1 VRRLRV
7 TFATLSVL
15 CLGAAPSLP
24 KGPAPTAAL
33 GLAVNLPSDA
43 STPVQ
48 NRALREVRA
57 TGVNFFVLSL
67 FWETAEPTPGRYRVG
82 ELTRTARLLRQSG
95 ALLHLDLPLVE
106 DRFRKVPADLAAIAF
121 DDPKLSLRLGR
132 LLNAL
137 APALLDFATVSL
149 GSGADAYFAHK
160 PSELAAYRR
169 LFDGAIQFLGKNAP
183 HLRVGVTT
191 YAPNESPA
199 AEVAAALHERSHVL
213 FYVYAP
219 FEKAGSF
226 VHRPP
231 DAIEEDWKKLF
242 ESGGD
247 RPIAFPEVSYSSAG
261 ENGSSL
267 ARQADFVRRFRR
279 LVAATDRRRLLF
291 ARYVPWRDP
300 PQAATA
306 PEGAPSP
313 AEGAWRAFDGNRGLQ
328 TAAGRAKPAW
338 HEWVRARSR
347 ITQ

>member
-1 VRRLRV
+1 M
-7 TFATLSVL
+7 
-15 CLGAAPSLP
+15 
-24 KGPAPTAAL
+24 
-33 GLAVNLPSDA
+33 NLPSDA
-43 STPVQ
+43 STPEQ
-48 NRALREVRA
+48 NRALRDVRA
-57 TGVNFFVLSL
+57 TGVNFFVLSHS
-67 FWETAEPTPGRYRVG
+67 WAAAEPAPGRYRIS

-106 DRFRKVPADLAAIAF
+106 DRLREVPADLAAVAF

-160 PSELAAYRR
+160 PSEFAAFRR
-169 LFDGAIQFLGKNAP
+169 LFDGAVQFLGKNAP

-226 VHRPP
+226 VHRLPGV
-231 DAIEEDWKKLF
+231 IEEDWRKLF
-242 ESGGD
+242 ESAGD

-267 ARQADFVRRFRR
+267 AKQADFVRRFRR

-300 PQAATA
+300 AQAATA

-313 AEGAWRAFDGNRGLQ
+313 AESAWRAFEWNRGLQ

-338 HEWVRARSR
+338 REWVRAQSR
-347 ITQ
+347 ITH